1 MKEGSMLNYNEVKA
15 FDSKTIAKK
24 VNELKTQLF
33 NLKLQKVTTG
43 LEKNAELKNV
53 KKDIARLLTALNS
66 KK

>member
-1 MKEGSMLNYNEVKA
+1 MLNYNEVKA

>member
-1 MKEGSMLNYNEVKA
+1 MNEGSMLNYNEVKA

>member
-1 MKEGSMLNYNEVKA
+1 MLNYNEVKD

-24 VNELKTQLF
+24 VGELKTQLF
-33 NLKLQKVTTG
+33 TLKLQKVTTG
-43 LEKNAELKNV
+43 LEKSAAIKNT

>member
-1 MKEGSMLNYNEVKA
+1 MLNYNEVKA

-43 LEKNAELKNV
+43 LEKNADLKNV

>member
-1 MKEGSMLNYNEVKA
+1 MNEGSMLNYNEVKA

-53 KKDIARLLTALNS
+53 KKDIF
-66 KK
+66 K

>member
-1 MKEGSMLNYNEVKA
+1 MLKYNEVKD

-24 VNELKTQLF
+24 VGELKVQLF

-43 LEKNAELKNV
+43 LEKNADIKTT
-53 KKDIARLLTALNS
+53 KKDIARLLTAKNS